1 MFRREEGGG
10 PDRRRRTGRT
20 VARRP
25 VTVKVSVLKQDKD
38 TYSSPMDIAVTCTIV
53 VPYNLD
59 PAQFLQ
65 ALREKVPNVPPQFD
79 LCRLVGQHRT
89 FVALTSLCP
98 SEIRQGNALGRS
110 NLYIRPKG
118 AAPPPPQSE
127 PVSHPQPLPAHL
139 GLFPKL
145 KYEIKS
151 VRTITKC

>member
-65 ALREKVPNVPPQFD
+65 ALREKVPNS
-79 LCRLVGQHRT
+79 HHN
-89 FVALTSLCP
+89 LTSAGWLDTIEHLLP
-98 SEIRQGNALGRS
+98 SPPFVQARYDPCLGS
-110 NLYIRPKG
+110 VESVYSAKG
-118 AAPPPPQSE
+118 
-127 PVSHPQPLPAHL
+127 
-139 GLFPKL
+139 
-145 KYEIKS
+145 
-151 VRTITKC
+151 R

>member
-25 VTVKVSVLKQDKD
+25 VTVKVSVLNQDKD

-79 LCRLVGQHRT
+79 LCRLVGHHRT

-98 SEIRQGNALGRS
+98 SEIRPMPWVGR
-110 NLYIRPKG
+110 ICIFGQR
-118 AAPPPPQSE
+118 
-127 PVSHPQPLPAHL
+127 
-139 GLFPKL
+139 
-145 KYEIKS
+145 
-151 VRTITKC
+151 